1 MVLNTG
7 RKNWPVLT
15 ALNRQHITQTLQ
27 SVICNQALGL
37 FCELHRRELERNLIT
52 YSAVISACEKGL
64 RYFCWYNMLS
74 GVCNA
79 PVDAFNKTILK
90 PFSTSRNLD
99 WHGIHIISYGSFA
112 KGRKVMATG
121 QSFPACMSGG
131 AWLVALQL
139 LSDLEASHQK
149 PVTWSLLLE
158 IWTVLW
164 CFRHNFVYF
173 DIYCVDQFSN
183 THMGLHIDV

>member
-1 MVLNTG
+1 MN
-7 RKNWPVLT
+7 RK
-15 ALNRQHITQTLQ
+15 HITQTLQ

-64 RYFCWYNMLS
+64 RYFCWYNMLP

-99 WHGIHIISYGSFA
+99 SHGFISFHMDLSPKA
-112 KGRKVMATG
+112 ERSWP
-121 QSFPACMSGG
+121 QACMSGG

-164 CFRHNFVYF
+164 CFHHNFLYF
-173 DIYCVDQFSN
+173 DIYCVDQFSTPTWPCILMCN
-183 THMGLHIDV
+183 